1 MEQAQAEYKQTPE
14 DDMCLYRYIAR
25 ALDSY
30 KPLVSENGYIILENN
45 PLVYVNQIN
54 ENNNIA
60 VSQKP
65 LTRLCVFYTLVFNL
79 SILYLGWKHETTDE
93 EELNIKNKL
102 LERMPVLESEL
113 KKLVPALS
121 NKYAHIYD
129 TCKRKCWLKNL
140 FDDTNV
146 MPIHP
151 DELPEGCGID
161 LNDWYKG

>member
-1 MEQAQAEYKQTPE
+1 MEQAQDEYKQTPE
-14 DDMCLYRYIAR
+14 DDMCLYRFIAR
-25 ALDSY
+25 ALDTY

-45 PLVYVNQIN
+45 PLSFINQIN
-54 ENNNIA
+54 ENNNPA

-79 SILYLGWKHETTDE
+79 SILYIGWKHETTDE
-93 EELNIKNKL
+93 EERNTINKL

-113 KKLVPALS
+113 KKLTPLLS

-129 TCKRKCWLKNL
+129 TCKRKCWIKNH
-140 FDDTNV
+140 FDDTNM

-151 DELPEGCGID
+151 DDLPEGCGID
-161 LNDWYKG
+161 PKEWYKG